1 MCGGGGPRE
10 PEVKYVGPSEEDMR
24 RQEEALAR
32 YQAQSEQQAAD
43 FSASL
48 QNQMNQAQLQQ
59 QQFTQQY
66 QSRANAA
73 EERSEAAASSSYSSS
88 AQMSDQPT
96 NAQTTTA
103 AVKKKPKNTG
113 LRISGAGTASSAGS
127 GPNLAI

>member
-1 MCGGGGPRE
+1 MCGGGGSKE

-32 YQAQSEQQAAD
+32 YQAQSQQQAAD
-43 FSASL
+43 FTASL

-66 QSRANAA
+66 QARATAA
-73 EERSEAAASSSYSSS
+73 EERSEAATSSSYTASS
-88 AQMSDQPT
+88 QMTDQPT

-103 AVKKKPKNTG
+103 ATKKKPKNTG
-113 LRISGAGTASSAGS
+113 LKISGAGTASSAGS
-127 GPNLAI
+127 GTNLAI